1 MRNIKI
7 PVLGAIALL
16 AALFYLPFL
25 GLTHLFDWDEINFAE
40 SAREMLVSGEY
51 TFVQINYVPFWEKP
65 PLFIWM
71 QALSMQLFG
80 VSEFAARLPNALC
93 GILTL
98 LLLYRIGKREKDAN
112 FGLLW
117 TLSYGCSMLPFLY
130 FKAGII
136 DPWFN
141 LFIFLGIYY
150 GYRYLIDTSQKI
162 PNVLLVGLFT
172 GLSMLT
178 KGPVGPLLVGLSLGI
193 FFFFN
198 LKRRKEIKVSHIFLG
213 LIGFILVGGFW
224 FLIQIFTGKWEV
236 IVDFVVYQI
245 RLFQTQDAGHGGF
258 LGYHAVVLL
267 VGVFPA
273 SIFALG
279 ELFGA
284 RKSDKIAALHLLMK
298 IAFWVVLIL
307 FSIVRTKIVHYSS
320 MAYFPLAF
328 LAAFH
333 LHELWQKEKGPR
345 GWQLLLLGLIGL
357 ILSLAVGSLAFAPA
371 LQEGLREASWLRDP
385 FAKGNLQADAGW
397 RGYEWFP
404 GLLLLLG
411 LCLAFWQVRKRIRL
425 FTYLIFASTALFT
438 FLSVLW
444 IVPRAERI
452 SQRAAIEFFESKAG
466 EDCYLATL
474 NYKSYAHYFYGR
486 VKAGQRREARDK
498 TWLRSGPI
506 DKPAYFSTKIQFKEQ
521 VLQRSPE
528 LELLYTKN
536 GFAFFVRH
544 PRQSP

>member
-1 MRNIKI
+1 
-7 PVLGAIALL
+7 
-16 AALFYLPFL
+16 
-25 GLTHLFDWDEINFAE
+25 
-40 SAREMLVSGEY
+40 
-51 TFVQINYVPFWEKP
+51 
-65 PLFIWM
+65 
-71 QALSMQLFG
+71 
-80 VSEFAARLPNALC
+80 
-93 GILTL
+93 
-98 LLLYRIGKREKDAN
+98 
-112 FGLLW
+112 
-117 TLSYGCSMLPFLY
+117 
-130 FKAGII
+130 
-136 DPWFN
+136 
-141 LFIFLGIYY
+141 
-150 GYRYLIDTSQKI
+150 
-162 PNVLLVGLFT
+162 
-172 GLSMLT
+172 
-178 KGPVGPLLVGLSLGI
+178 
-193 FFFFN
+193 
-198 LKRRKEIKVSHIFLG
+198 
-213 LIGFILVGGFW
+213 
-224 FLIQIFTGKWEV
+224 
-236 IVDFVVYQI
+236 
-245 RLFQTQDAGHGGF
+245 
-258 LGYHAVVLL
+258 
-267 VGVFPA
+267 
-273 SIFALG
+273 
-279 ELFGA
+279 
-284 RKSDKIAALHLLMK
+284 MK